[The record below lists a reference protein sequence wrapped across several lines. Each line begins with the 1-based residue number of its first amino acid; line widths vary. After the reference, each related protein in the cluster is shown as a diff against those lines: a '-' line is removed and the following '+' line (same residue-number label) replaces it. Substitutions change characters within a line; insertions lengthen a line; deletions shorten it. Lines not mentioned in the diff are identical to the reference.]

1 MDVHAEMM
9 GGGKR
14 CSFSSE
20 SASLSLGDNIS
31 AAAAVGTIQEDGGK
45 QAWDTLAC
53 FTQDLRFI
61 LWSIPVVE
69 SHRNQT

>member
-9 GGGKR
+9 ASGKR

-31 AAAAVGTIQEDGGK
+31 AAAAVGTIQEDGGMY
-45 QAWDTLAC
+45 
-53 FTQDLRFI
+53 
-61 LWSIPVVE
+61 
-69 SHRNQT
+69 